1 VATYSDEDLMVTVE
15 AGRATFTHKDG
26 TPYIAPK
33 GDQ

>member
-1 VATYSDEDLMVTVE
+1 MVTVE